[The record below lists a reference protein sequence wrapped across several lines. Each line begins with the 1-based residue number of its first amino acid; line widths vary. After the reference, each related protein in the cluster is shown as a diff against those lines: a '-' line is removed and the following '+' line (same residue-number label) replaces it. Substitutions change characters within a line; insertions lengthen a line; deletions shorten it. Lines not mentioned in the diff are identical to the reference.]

1 MTRLIGIESREPGN
15 IGVAASRKFYA
26 LAKAINGNSSAPT
39 PQHAAISIAML
50 SAVATF
56 IAEAMGED
64 MPHDEVR
71 AVLDRLSKDTFDQF
85 MLARAEATAANA
97 KATGASS

>member
-15 IGVAASRKFYA
+15 VGVAAARKFYN
-26 LAKAINGNSSAPT
+26 LAKAINGNSAAPT

-56 IAEAMGED
+56 IGEAMGEE
-64 MPHDEVR
+64 MPNAEVR

-85 MLARAEATAANA
+85 MLARAEKTAEA
-97 KATGASS
+97 KPGGQ